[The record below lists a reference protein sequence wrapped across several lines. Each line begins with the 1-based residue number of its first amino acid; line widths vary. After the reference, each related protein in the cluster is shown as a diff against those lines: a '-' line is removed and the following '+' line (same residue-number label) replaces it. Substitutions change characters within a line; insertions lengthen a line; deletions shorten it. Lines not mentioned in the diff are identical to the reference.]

1 MYKSNNTNKEGNNLQ
16 PLEKNISN
24 KQIIKKPK
32 VIFFVEKNLKD
43 INTTKE
49 AKNNIKEDYIS
60 TDSSPKKVFFITDN
74 NKDNIEEYIEIV
86 DNQPE
91 IKIKLNN
98 STKINKDDSVIE
110 LLENIS
116 DEKEIENLLEKSKN
130 NKEIIIPI
138 KEDKNE
144 PIKRFST
151 FKKSPTVPFK
161 RIKYVKKAEYNESK
175 KNKNLEYILIE
186 NKKDDSFWNST
197 NNKNN
202 QKKFLNK
209 KRMKKDIENN
219 QENKKLIKKKIFK
232 KLPERA
238 IEKIKEKVKEKEKIE
253 KNNIIHKKNINE
265 IKENPHEKYL
275 KDLIT
280 NLLEGK
286 LNQFQKEN
294 SSFPISKI
302 EDINKN
308 TKILPKIEIKKDQA
322 ENFEKKSNEI
332 NNINNIITEE
342 IKTDNLD
349 SKNTLFYVQD
359 INEKMQSNSSSN
371 RETSLNVD
379 ETHEDYGMQTLVNLI
394 NNNGLEKIINYL
406 CMDNIDKDFEIEEK
420 LNSLRKNFGELKLI
434 VMLLKICLFNKKEK
448 YENQNNLKNENEKKS
463 EEFKYPLFENNF
475 DEKIESLK
483 MKINKLIFSEL
494 GLEADFYNKYK
505 NKNFIPKYFRDRIHS
520 IVRMKGNKQS
530 CYFCN
535 KDKIDYFC
543 ENCMVPIHLHCFKNY
558 HNNFIYS

>member
-24 KQIIKKPK
+24 KQVIKKPK

-49 AKNNIKEDYIS
+49 SKNNIKEDYIS

-138 KEDKNE
+138 NENKNE

-161 RIKYVKKAEYNESK
+161 RIKYVNRTKYNEPK

-186 NKKDDSFWNST
+186 NKKDDSLWNST
-197 NNKNN
+197 NDKNN
-202 QKKFLNK
+202 KKKFLNK

-219 QENKKLIKKKIFK
+219 QETKKIKKKKIFK

-294 SSFPISKI
+294 RSFPISKI
-302 EDINKN
+302 ENIDKN
-308 TKILPKIEIKKDQA
+308 TKKLPKIDIVKEQA
-322 ENFEKKSNEI
+322 NNIEKKSNE
-332 NNINNIITEE
+332 INNIITEE

-379 ETHEDYGMQTLVNLI
+379 ETHEDYGMQTLMNLI

-448 YENQNNLKNENEKKS
+448 Y
-463 EEFKYPLFENNF
+463 
-475 DEKIESLK
+475 
-483 MKINKLIFSEL
+483 
-494 GLEADFYNKYK
+494 
-505 NKNFIPKYFRDRIHS
+505 S
-520 IVRMKGNKQS
+520 IQ
-530 CYFCN
+530 
-535 KDKIDYFC
+535 
-543 ENCMVPIHLHCFKNY
+543 
-558 HNNFIYS
+558 YSNIK